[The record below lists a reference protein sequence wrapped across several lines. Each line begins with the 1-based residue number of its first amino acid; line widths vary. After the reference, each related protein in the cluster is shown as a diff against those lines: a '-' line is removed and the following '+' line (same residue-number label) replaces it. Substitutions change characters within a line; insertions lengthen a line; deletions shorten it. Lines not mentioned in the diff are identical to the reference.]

1 MKVVSSRTL
10 ELRSALPQ
18 IWKEKKDS
26 VNNATMSSGKL
37 STSAPPPPP
46 PPHSF
51 THQTLLN
58 VGYLKCCPFWL
69 QQCMA
74 RQFHQ
79 SFTQIGY
86 IMHSL
91 TWYSRSLRK
100 LVGSDHSFVGFPC
113 PPRDNRTAT
122 FWGLFHEMLLRVWFF
137 LRIPWNL
144 FTGAFFSFPFQFC
157 DGSKLVIIHMKI

>member
-1 MKVVSSRTL
+1 MSVL

-18 IWKEKKDS
+18 IWKERK
-26 VNNATMSSGKL
+26 TL
-37 STSAPPPPP
+37 SIMQQCLQANCPPV
-46 PPHSF
+46 H
-51 THQTLLN
+51 HHHHHHTLLLIKHFL
-58 VGYLKCCPFWL
+58 VGYLKCCQFWL

-79 SFTQIGY
+79 SFTQVGY

-113 PPRDNRTAT
+113 PTQRQQNNHILRI
-122 FWGLFHEMLLRVWFF
+122 FHKMLLRVWFF
-137 LRIPWNL
+137 SRIPWNL

-157 DGSKLVIIHMKI
+157 DVSKLVIIHMKI

>member
-18 IWKEKKDS
+18 IWKERK
-26 VNNATMSSGKL
+26 TL
-37 STSAPPPPP
+37 SIMQQCLQANCPPVHHHHHHHP
-46 PPHSF
+46 
-51 THQTLLN
+51 TLLLIKHFL

-79 SFTQIGY
+79 SFAQVGY

-100 LVGSDHSFVGFPC
+100 LVGNDHSFVGFPC
-113 PPRDNRTAT
+113 PPRDNRTTA
-122 FWGLFHEMLLRVWFF
+122 FWGLFMRDVIASLVFF
-137 LRIPWNL
+137 KNFMERFYRGLSFSFL
-144 FTGAFFSFPFQFC
+144 FFFSFV
-157 DGSKLVIIHMKI
+157 LYLNW